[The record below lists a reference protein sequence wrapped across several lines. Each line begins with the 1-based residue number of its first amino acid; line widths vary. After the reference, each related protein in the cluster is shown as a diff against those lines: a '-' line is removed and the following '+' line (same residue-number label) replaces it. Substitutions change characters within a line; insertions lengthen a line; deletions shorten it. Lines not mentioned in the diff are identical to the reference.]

1 MAIPYP
7 PPSEVDG
14 EVFDGVVKDKEQAE
28 KEFNMSV
35 TQGRTAGTVVQRY
48 ATHHHAHFDTQTFR
62 YFRLL
67 LVAEKAIEV
76 TYNIYW
82 NYISFIPMYI
92 VLYIH

>member
-1 MAIPYP
+1 MATLYP

-48 ATHHHAHFDTQTFR
+48 ATHHHAHFDTHTFR

-82 NYISFIPMYI
+82 NYIPFIPMYI